1 MSFRYQQLTDDLGR
15 QIEQGT
21 LQAGERLPG
30 VRALARLNGVSV
42 STAVTA
48 YQELEARGLVEARP
62 RSGYFVTGRGQGSL
76 EPPRSVLA
84 EPYPSR
90 ISGAELALR
99 FTQMTADASVIHLGA
114 TVPDPALQPHK
125 AIEKALR
132 QSLREAGDNALNY
145 AFPPGLETYRLAL
158 ARRMSRV
165 GCSVQPADILVTS
178 GCQEAITLA
187 LRATTEPGDLVAVE
201 SPTYYGVLQI
211 LESLGLKALEIPTHY
226 QSGLSIE
233 ALQLALEQWPVK
245 ACVVIPHFNNPSG
258 FCMPDTHKERLVA
271 LLARHEVPLIEDD
284 IYGDMS
290 WQGERPKPCKHWDKD
305 GGVIYCSSFSK
316 SLSPGMRTGWMTPGR
331 WQRRL
336 EYLKYV
342 TNLASPTLP
351 QLAMTQLLERGLYD
365 RHLKLVQREYAQTAR
380 RLQGILRHAFPP
392 GTRVTQPQGGLVLWV
407 ELPFPVAGLSLANE
421 ALAAGISV
429 APGALFATS
438 DKYANHLRLA
448 CSHRWT
454 PAVEAATY
462 RLAELVR
469 RFSGALPGGES

>member
-1 MSFRYQQLTDDLGR
+1 MAFRYQQLVDELCR
-15 QIEQGT
+15 QIEQGG
-21 LQAGERLPG
+21 LQPGDRLPG
-30 VRALARLNGVSV
+30 VRTLARLKGVSV

-48 YQELEARGLVEARP
+48 YQEMEALGLVEARP
-62 RSGYFVTGRGQGSL
+62 RSGYFVAASGQGAL
-76 EPPRSVLA
+76 EPPNTVLA

-114 TVPDPALQPHK
+114 TVPDPALQPHG
-125 AIEKALR
+125 AIQKALR
-132 QSLREAGDNALNY
+132 ECLQGAGEGALGY
-145 AFPPGLETYRLAL
+145 AFPPGIETYRYAL
-158 ARRMSRV
+158 ARRMARA
-165 GCSVQPADILVTS
+165 GCSVQPGDILVTS

-226 QSGLSIE
+226 RTGLSIE

-258 FCMPDTHKERLVA
+258 FCMADDDKARLVA

-284 IYGDMS
+284 VYGDMS
-290 WQGERPKPCKHWDKD
+290 WQGERPTPCKHWDQT
-305 GGVIYCSSFSK
+305 GNVIYCSSFSK

-342 TNLASPTLP
+342 TNLASPTVP

-365 RHLKLVQREYAQTAR
+365 RHLKVVQREYAQTAR
-380 RLQGILRHAFPP
+380 RLQGILQHAFPA
-392 GTRVTQPQGGLVLWV
+392 GTRVTQPRGGLVLWV
-407 ELPFPVAGLSLANE
+407 ELPFPVEGLTLANE
-421 ALAAGISV
+421 ALSAGISI

-438 DKYANHLRLA
+438 DKFANHFRLA
-448 CSHRWT
+448 CCHRWS
-454 PAVEAATY
+454 PVIEAATY

-469 RFSGALPGGES
+469 RYAP